1 MVLIPAFEL
10 KSGRQLANFVSDM
23 EIVSSFW
30 ELAFVGF
37 VALFPVVNPIGTALV
52 LDPYLHHLT
61 RAERK
66 MAAAKIALYCF
77 LICTVTLFVGSWLF
91 KLFGISLP
99 VVRIAGGILICRTGL
114 QLLSSN
120 ETKGSAE
127 ISNPGQH
134 EQVEDILFYPM
145 AFPMT
150 TGAGTISVLLT
161 LSANS
166 HEDAWIPHLINL
178 SAVFLAI
185 VVMSILIFICYAFTP
200 AVLGRLGARGQ
211 QIVNRLS
218 AFLVFCVGLQI
229 AATGIQ
235 SLLMEMSAN
244 GG

>member
-1 MVLIPAFEL
+1 
-10 KSGRQLANFVSDM
+10 M

-52 LDPYLHHLT
+52 LDPLLHHLT

-66 MAAAKIALYCF
+66 MAAAKIALYGF

-99 VVRIAGGILICRTGL
+99 VVRIAGGILICRTGW

-127 ISNPGQH
+127 ISNPGHH

-166 HEDAWIPHLINL
+166 HEDAWGPHLINL